1 MGGDDSLLYGSD
13 GGDAC
18 TGSLADIEETLLREP
33 RHFGA
38 MAGMALILMQ
48 QGRIDQIPA
57 EVLQGDIASD
67 EVWECTRLVT
77 SDRVRTQ
84 SERADCLALIVEG
97 LIEIANRFGGIE
109 MVTLTRPSLM
119 RALRQLGFSVSQ
131 DGESYFSE
139 ADGRRYAVLRMPA
152 MRTSHLIAAE

>member
-1 MGGDDSLLYGSD
+1 MDQYDNPCAHYSLVLRHGEVVGGARIMPTSSVWGHNTYMLR
-13 GGDAC
+13 DA
-18 TGSLADIEETLLREP
+18 
-33 RHFGA
+33 
-38 MAGMALILMQ
+38 Q

-57 EVLQGDIASD
+57 DVLRSDIASD
-67 EVWECTRLVT
+67 DVWECTRLVT
-77 SDRVRTQ
+77 SDQVRTQ

-97 LIEIANRFGGIE
+97 LIEIANLYGGIE

-131 DGESYFSE
+131 DGDAYFSE
-139 ADGRRYAVLRMPA
+139 ADGHRYAVLRMPA